1 MQTICQTALG
11 SNRHHQIAGFVHAF
25 IRRGLPLWLA
35 IEAAGGLSAAQL
47 SLKHNVT
54 PKVGGGY
61 YQGVTDSWM
70 DYQNKYN
77 YGADYD
83 LYVGE
88 YESGVGDVIIMRF
101 ELPPL
106 TFQSVASATLSL
118 WYVDSYEMNY
128 NNTALQVAPL
138 RIKPGYSWYENTG
151 GSGGGHSGGLANH
164 GVNYWY
170 RDANDTLAWTANYAG
185 FYDSLDDG
193 NGRQWIKRTGGTVPY
208 ALAPQQWVPFSVQPS
223 VAQWYGGQ
231 ENNGLG
237 FYTQGYLGSDSI
249 ADGDFA
255 SHENTGC
262 GPTLDLTY
270 AGAQIA
276 WVGASSAT
284 WDSASGNWNVGG
296 YLGKYGDGD
305 LVTFADGAGN
315 PNVTISGGGVAP
327 GSVTVNNSTT
337 SFSFSGGAINGAGGF
352 TKQGAGLATL
362 SAPNTYG
369 GLTVIR
375 AGRLWIAANGALGG
389 AGSGTVVSNGAALG
403 LQGGVNYA
411 TAEPLTLCG
420 AGGGGGALYAV
431 SGSNT
436 FAGPV
441 TLAADTT
448 IGVTAGLGLALSG
461 GVAGGFGVTK
471 IGGGRLTLC
480 GADNV
485 YTGPTV
491 ISQGT
496 LALGVTAALPN
507 SAIIDVAAGAN
518 LDAASVSGGWV
529 LGAGGPQT
537 LQGGGTISGNVSSTS
552 LARLQP
558 GDGTGTLTFQN
569 DLNLAGGVTNYFEL
583 TNSTAIGGGTND
595 LIVVGGNLAL
605 QSNVVAITVLG
616 SDPLG
621 AGVYRLLNYSGAKA
635 GGFNPTP
642 VFLSGAPVP
651 GVAVIDDSVTNQIN
665 LVIYHPISTT
675 NGIASSPNPALPGAS
690 VTLTATVS
698 ALPPGTNPPSGV
710 VTFRTNGVAMGA
722 PVTLTNGL
730 ACVTSTGLPHGFT
743 CVLAE
748 YAGGGVFLGSTG
760 SVVQLVN
767 TPPVPGVHEFWGL
780 VNRPFVLSVAALVSQ
795 DRDADLDPLT
805 IVGISRLSTN
815 SGTAA
820 LVSGTNLVCLPKP
833 DYVGPDLI
841 TYTVSDS
848 FTNVSVPVYLH
859 LVGNNALAPIILGIT
874 NLGGGAVVLS
884 GAGVPTWT
892 NWLFSATNLCPP
904 ITWTTIST
912 SIADTNGLWQCL
924 DPAATNLQAYYR
936 AAAPTNPPDYRLY
949 DTEWLRLDIS
959 GGGLPPGLMLRESP
973 ALASPGVTLIRP
985 LTNGDFT
992 ISSFC
997 NVFTELTLNG
1007 GVIWIPAANG
1017 PLPLILVGGLPP
1029 NEFPKLLLPPTA
1041 GQHLSPPGG
1050 VEFYPQLVTVNLA
1063 IENLVLR
1070 SFTASFPPPPVGVTL
1085 TNSFSALADL
1095 SISFDGGVT
1104 FAPFTAPAQ
1113 IQMSIT
1119 GRR

>member
-1 MQTICQTALG
+1 MQTICQPSLSSSLCQLAA
-11 SNRHHQIAGFVHAF
+11 RVACAGL
-25 IRRGLPLWLA
+25 RRGLPLWLA
-35 IEAAGGLSAAQL
+35 LGAAGGLSAAQL

-88 YESGVGDVIIMRF
+88 YENGVGDVIIMRF
-101 ELPPL
+101 ELPSL

-128 NNTALQVAPL
+128 NNTALQIAPF
-138 RIKPGYSWYENTG
+138 RIKPGYSWYENNG

-193 NGRQWIKRTGGTVPY
+193 NGRQWIKRAGGTVPY
-208 ALAPQQWVPFSVQPS
+208 ALAPQQWVPFNVQPS
-223 VAQWYGGQ
+223 VAQWYAGQ

-255 SHENTGC
+255 SHENTGG

-296 YLGKYGDGD
+296 YLGEYGAGD
-305 LVTFADGAGN
+305 WVIFADGASN
-315 PNVTISGGGVAP
+315 PNVTISSGGVAP
-327 GSVTVNNSTT
+327 GSVTVNNSATG
-337 SFSFSGGAINGAGGF
+337 FSFSGGAINGVGGF
-352 TKQGAGLATL
+352 TKQGTGLATL
-362 SAPNTYG
+362 SAANTYS
-369 GLTVIR
+369 GLTVIQ
-375 AGRLWIAANGALGG
+375 AGRLWIAANGALGA

-403 LQGGVNYA
+403 FQGGVNYA
-411 TAEPLTLCG
+411 TAEPLTLSG
-420 AGGGGGALYAV
+420 AGGGGGALCAV

-448 IGVTAGLGLALSG
+448 IGVNAGLGLALSG

-471 IGGGRLTLC
+471 TGGGRLTLC
-480 GADNV
+480 GAGNV
-485 YTGPTV
+485 YSGPTV

-496 LALGVTAALPN
+496 LALGVAAGLPN
-507 SAIIDVAAGAN
+507 STVIDVAAGAG
-518 LDAASVSGGWV
+518 LDVASVSGGWV
-529 LGAGGPQT
+529 LGADGPQT
-537 LQGGGTISGNVSSTS
+537 LQGGGTVSGNVSSTS

-558 GDGTGTLTFQN
+558 GDGAGTLTCLN

-595 LIVVGGNLAL
+595 LIIVGGNLTL
-605 QSNVVAITVLG
+605 RSNVVAITVLG
-616 SDPLG
+616 ADPLG
-621 AGVYRLLNYSGAKA
+621 TGVYRLFNYSGAKT
-635 GGFNPTP
+635 GSFNPTP

-651 GVAVIDDSVTNQIN
+651 GVAVIDDRVTNQIN
-665 LVIYHPISTT
+665 LVIYQPISTT
-675 NGIASSPNPALPGAS
+675 NAVASSLNPSLPGAS
-690 VTLTATVS
+690 VTLTAMVS
-698 ALPPGTNPPSGV
+698 ALPPGTNPPTGV
-710 VTFRTNGVAMGA
+710 VTFRTNGAAMGP
-722 PVTLTNGL
+722 PVTLTNGF
-730 ACVTSTGLPHGFT
+730 ACVTSAGLPHGFT
-743 CVLAE
+743 RVLAE
-748 YAGGGVFLGSTG
+748 YAGDGVFLGSTG
-760 SVVQLVN
+760 GVVQLVN
-767 TPPVPGVHEFWGL
+767 TPPVPGPHEFWGF
-780 VNRPFVLSVAALVSQ
+780 VNQPFILLATALVSQ

-805 IVGISRLSTN
+805 IVGVSRFSTN
-815 SGTAA
+815 GGTTA
-820 LVSGTNLVCLPKP
+820 LVSGTNLVCLPTP
-833 DYVGPDLI
+833 DYVGPDLL
-841 TYTVSDS
+841 TYTLSDS

-859 LVGNNALAPIILGIT
+859 LVGNNALAPTILGLT
-874 NLGGGAVVLS
+874 NLGGGTVVLS
-884 GAGVPTWT
+884 GVGVPTWT
-892 NWLFSATNLCPP
+892 NWVFSATNLVPP
-904 ITWTTIST
+904 ITWTATST
-912 SIADTNGLWQCL
+912 NVADTNGLWQCL
-924 DPAATNLQAYYR
+924 DPAATNLQFYYR
-936 AAAPTNPPDYRLY
+936 AAGPANPPDYRLY

-959 GGGLPPGLMLRESP
+959 GGGLPAGLMLRESP
-973 ALASPGVTLIRP
+973 VLPSLGVTLSRP

-992 ISSFC
+992 LSSFC

-1007 GVIWIPAANG
+1007 GVIWTPAANG
-1017 PLPLILVGGLPP
+1017 PLPLILTGGRPP
-1029 NEFPKLLLPPTA
+1029 NEFPKLLLPPAA
-1041 GQHLSPPGG
+1041 GQYLSPPGE
-1050 VEFYPQLVTVNLA
+1050 VESYPQLIAVNLA
-1063 IENLVLR
+1063 IENLGLR
-1070 SFTASFPPPPVGVTL
+1070 SFTASFPLPPPGVTF

-1095 SISFDGGVT
+1095 SVSFDGGVT
-1104 FAPFTAPAQ
+1104 FSPFTAPAQ
-1113 IQMSIT
+1113 VQMCIT